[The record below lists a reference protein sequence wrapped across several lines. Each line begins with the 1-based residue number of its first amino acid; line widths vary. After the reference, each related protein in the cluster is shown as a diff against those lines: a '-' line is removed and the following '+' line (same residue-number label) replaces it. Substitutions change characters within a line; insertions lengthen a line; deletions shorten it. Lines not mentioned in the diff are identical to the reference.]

1 MNQTK
6 FDYNNQKQERR
17 IKKRTTKRNATPEEV
32 IFIFEKVL
40 DSWKTIKIYNTI
52 IQENPSSQINKK
64 WVESI
69 ATGNCKLF
77 ENELDKEKYT
87 YYLGLR
93 ENVYAFNNDKK
104 QRL

>member
-6 FDYNNQKQERR
+6 FDYNNKKQERR
-17 IKKRTTKRNATPEEV
+17 IKKRTTKRNATAEEV

-77 ENELDKEKYT
+77 ENELDKEKYM
-87 YYLGLR
+87 YYLELR